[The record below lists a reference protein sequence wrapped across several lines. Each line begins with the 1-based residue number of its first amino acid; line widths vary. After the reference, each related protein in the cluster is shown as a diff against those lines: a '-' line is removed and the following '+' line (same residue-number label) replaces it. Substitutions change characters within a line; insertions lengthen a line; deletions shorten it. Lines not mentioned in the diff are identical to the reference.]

1 METMLQE
8 KYDVQ
13 YSILNLGQQE
23 LEEAVEEL
31 SAAIESQ
38 EQWSADLNRALICRL
53 PPNVRDL
60 SPEAH
65 HLCAF
70 GAWLD
75 VYGNDQ
81 VRRHPLFD
89 KISADHREVH
99 ALASRLWKKVLHAE
113 NINVSDYEALY
124 KIEKRLRRRLYQLSE
139 ELKQKVGSLDTLT
152 GLYTRKEMLDQ
163 LIRQQELVNRDIYD
177 VSIALMDVDHFKAIN
192 DTYGH
197 LAGDKLLAEL
207 GRYLALSVRVYDS
220 VFRYGGDEF
229 LFLLPD
235 ADVHEASDILSRLHS
250 SIGQFEVE
258 IGKNKTIN
266 ITTSFGVAALQ
277 AGGDIEKSIQLADQA
292 LYRSKHAGRNRV
304 STWDVH

>member
-1 METMLQE
+1 METMLSE

-13 YSILNLGQQE
+13 YSMLNLGQQE

-38 EQWSADLNRALICRL
+38 DQWYADLNRALICRL

-75 VYGNDQ
+75 VYGNDE
-81 VRRHPLFD
+81 VRGHPLFD
-89 KISADHREVH
+89 KISSDHREVH
-99 ALASRLWKKVLHAE
+99 ALATRLWEKSLHAQK
-113 NINVSDYEALY
+113 ITISDYEALY
-124 KIEKRLRRRLYQLSE
+124 KIEKRLRHHLYQLSE
-139 ELKQKVGSLDTLT
+139 ELKQKVGSLDALT

-207 GRYLALSVRVYDS
+207 GRYLGLSVRVYDS

-235 ADVHEASDILSRLHS
+235 ADAHEASEILGRLHA
-250 SIGQFEVE
+250 SIGQFEID

-266 ITTSFGVAALQ
+266 ITTSFGVAALES
-277 AGGDIEKSIQLADQA
+277 GGDIEKTIHSADQA

-304 STWDVH
+304 STWHVH

>member
-1 METMLQE
+1 METMIRE
-8 KYDVQ
+8 KYEVQ
-13 YSILNLGQQE
+13 HSMLNLGQHE

-38 EQWSADLNRALICRL
+38 EQWYADLNRALICRL

-60 SPEAH
+60 LPEAH

-81 VRRHPLFD
+81 VRGHPLFD
-89 KISADHREVH
+89 KINADHRQVH
-99 ALASRLWKKVLHAE
+99 VLASRLWEKSVHSEK
-113 NINVSDYEALY
+113 ITVSDYEALY
-124 KIEKRLRRRLYQLSE
+124 KIEKRLRRQLYQLNE
-139 ELKQKVGSLDTLT
+139 ELKQKVGSLDALT

-163 LIRQQELVNRDIYD
+163 LIRQQELVNRKTYD
-177 VSIALMDVDHFKAIN
+177 VSIALMDIDHFKEIN
-192 DTYGH
+192 DSYGH
-197 LAGDKLLAEL
+197 LAGDKLLAEF
-207 GRYLALSVRVYDS
+207 GRYLGLSVRVYDS

-235 ADVHEASDILSRLHS
+235 ADIHEASEILGRLHT
-250 SIGQFEVE
+250 SIDQFEIE
-258 IGKNKTIN
+258 IGKDKTIS
-266 ITTSFGVAALQ
+266 ISTSFGVASLEP
-277 AGGDIEKSIQLADQA
+277 GGDVEKTIHLADQA

-304 STWDVH
+304 SAWNVH

>member
-1 METMLQE
+1 METMIRE

-13 YSILNLGQQE
+13 HSMLNLGQQE

-38 EQWSADLNRALICRL
+38 EQWYADLNRSLICRL

-75 VYGNDQ
+75 VYGNDE
-81 VRRHPLFD
+81 VRGHPLFN
-89 KISADHREVH
+89 KISKDHREVH
-99 ALASRLWKKVLHAE
+99 ALASRLWEKSLHGE
-113 NINVSDYEALY
+113 KITVSDYQALY
-124 KIEKRLRRRLYQLSE
+124 TIEKRLRRSLYQLNE
-139 ELKQKVGSLDTLT
+139 ELKQKVGNLDALT

-177 VSIALMDVDHFKAIN
+177 VSIALMDIDHFKQIN
-192 DTYGH
+192 DSYGH
-197 LAGDKLLAEL
+197 VAGDKLLAEL
-207 GRYLALSVRVYDS
+207 GRYLGLSVRVYDS

-235 ADVHEASDILSRLHS
+235 ADVHEASEILDRLHT
-250 SIGQFEVE
+250 SISQFEID
-258 IGKNKTIN
+258 IGKDKTIN

-277 AGGDIEKSIQLADQA
+277 SGGDIEKSIHLADQA
-292 LYRSKHAGRNRV
+292 LYHSKHAGCNRV
-304 STWDVH
+304 SSWNVH